1 MLSIIDARAKKAK
14 LKAMRRLARFRQVQR
29 RGTDHLR
36 ACDLESAVACDVASA
51 ETIGMLRTYAAACPS
66 WAKPSSDR
74 PNIRRPVRR
83 RNLDPRLRAGRRA
96 VRAHPRALVPLPLW
110 ADVSLQLI
118 AMEAAARDAQVPW
131 RSGGGRNVRQ
141 SEVLETSAPWAGAA
155 AR

>member
-1 MLSIIDARAKKAK
+1 
-14 LKAMRRLARFRQVQR
+14 
-29 RGTDHLR
+29 
-36 ACDLESAVACDVASA
+36 
-51 ETIGMLRTYAAACPS
+51 MLRTYAAACPS
-66 WAKPSSDR
+66 WAKPSPDR

-118 AMEAAARDAQVPW
+118 AMEAAARDARVPW
-131 RSGGGRNVRQ
+131 RHSCAGRNVRK
-141 SEVLETSAPWAGAA
+141 SEMLETSAPWAGAA